1 MLGKKIKIVTKI
13 INAKDAI
20 HYEPFGGVDGYFDY
34 QTYQLKSKKNVNFDV
49 TGAGLYGILYKE
61 KLVYVGKF
69 QGTKQQFAAGNIID
83 ARWVK
88 HISSMTFLGH
98 NLFFSKTTLD
108 DIIEF
113 ISNYTDNLVG
123 QQSVLFNNILKA
135 EYELITTDRGCLS
148 TFERFNLGMEIWATL
163 NINIDD
169 ILSNFTFV
177 YTKFYKDIDIKKVR
191 DICSKSETEIVN
203 LLQPRCNVIKNRKE
217 INPLLI
223 EETKELFEKTI
234 SKYFDTSSIRNEND
248 NSNLVYKDDN
258 HAPKFLVNLED
269 ADLKVQEL
277 INNIIYKVETW
288 EDVSIAYTDTSSG
301 DLRIRKHLP
310 NNHFVNAVTI
320 EWQKKRKRFLCK
332 TMLSKSDISGDLFKI
347 DRTGASVL
355 KSETFIYPDVLK
367 KNHNTFIRFIKK
379 AIEIREVGKGVLYNK
394 PTLSKKRYVVFDLE
408 TTGLSYL
415 NRGDRIL
422 EIACLEINDG
432 IIGKNFQT
440 YVNPERDVP
449 PFIADTLLNLSN
461 DFFKDKKKFHEIDT
475 DLMDFIGDDTLV
487 AHNISFDYN
496 FLSNQLQGIGKK
508 LLKNKSICTLRSARK
523 SMKGLVEKFTLDCL
537 CDYFA
542 VSRSKRIYHG
552 ALIDVELTAQ
562 VFLKM
567 IELGY
572 IKE

>member
-1 MLGKKIKIVTKI
+1 MKIVTHLI
-13 INAKDAI
+13 EAKDVI
-20 HYEPFGGVDGYFDY
+20 HYEPFGGINGYFDY

-49 TGAGLYGILYKE
+49 TGAGLYGILYKK

-69 QGTKQQFAAGNIID
+69 QGTKQRFAAGNIIN

-98 NLFFSKTTLD
+98 NLFFSKTSLD
-108 DIIEF
+108 GIIDF
-113 ISNYTDNLVG
+113 IYNYTNNLIG

-135 EYELITTDRGCLS
+135 EYDLITTDRGCRS
-148 TFERFNLGMEIWATL
+148 TFERFNLAMEIWATL
-163 NINIDD
+163 NINLDD

-177 YTKFYKDIDIKKVR
+177 YSKFYEDIDIKKAR
-191 DICSKSETEIVN
+191 HICSKSETEIVN
-203 LLQPRCNVIKNRKE
+203 LLQPRCNVIKERKE
-217 INPLLI
+217 INSLFW
-223 EETKELFEKTI
+223 EETKILFEKTI
-234 SKYFDTSSIRNEND
+234 SKYSDTPFFEDEND
-248 NSNLVYKDDN
+248 NYNTVNNDDN

-269 ADLKVQEL
+269 ADFKVQEL
-277 INNIIYKVETW
+277 INNLIYKVETW
-288 EDVSIAYTDTSSG
+288 EDVSIAFTDTSSG

-310 NNHFVNAVTI
+310 NNNFVNAVTI

-332 TMLSKSDISGDLFKI
+332 TMLSKNDISGNLFKI
-347 DRTGASVL
+347 DRIGSRVL
-355 KSETFIYPDVLK
+355 KSETFIYPDVLQ
-367 KNHNTFIRFIKK
+367 KNHDTFIRFLKK

-394 PTLSKKRYVVFDLE
+394 PTLSKKRYVVFDIE

-432 IIGKNFQT
+432 IIGEHFQT
-440 YVNPERDVP
+440 YINPERDVP
-449 PFIADTLLNLSN
+449 PFIANTLLNLSN
-461 DFFKDKKKFHEIDT
+461 EFFKDKKKFHEIDA

-508 LLKNKSICTLRSARK
+508 PLENKFICTLRSAQK
-523 SMKGLVEKFTLDCL
+523 SMRGLLERFTLDSL

-542 VSRSKRIYHG
+542 VNRSKRTYHG

-567 IELGY
+567 VELGY
-572 IKE
+572 IKD